1 MSSTTTPPP
10 GPGDEPTAVLPAV
23 GSAGPAEP
31 TAEQIVASPAVE
43 GDLNAE
49 MRRAAKPFSRA
60 TMVLAGLVVLAAVFA
75 GGAWTHAAFG
85 SSSGSSS
92 GAPAGRQGGGLGG
105 QQGGTQG
112 GTQAGTG
119 TGTGTGTGQQ
129 GSGFRGA
136 GGRGTTG
143 TIDHVDGTTV
153 YVKTAQG
160 TDVKVST
167 SDSTTVG
174 VTQPGKLADLK
185 PGSTV
190 TIQGQAGDDGT
201 VAAQAITQ
209 QAAR

>member
-1 MSSTTTPPP
+1 MSSST
-10 GPGDEPTAVLPAV
+10 EPALSRE
-23 GSAGPAEP
+23 SAAAE
-31 TAEQIVASPAVE
+31 EIVASPAVD

-49 MRRAAKPFSRA
+49 MRRAAKPFSR
-60 TMVLAGLVVLAAVFA
+60 TTVVLAGLVVLAIAFG

-85 SSSGSSS
+85 SATSTPTR
-92 GAPAGRQGGGLGG
+92 PAGGNQGGQQAGAG
-105 QQGGTQG
+105 QQGG
-112 GTQAGTG
+112 
-119 TGTGTGTGQQ
+119 
-129 GSGFRGA
+129 GFR

-143 TIDHVDGTTV
+143 TVDRVEGTTV

-185 PGSTV
+185 PGAAV
-190 TIQGQAGDDGT
+190 VVQGQAGEDGT
-201 VAAQAITQ
+201 VTAQAITQ

>member
-1 MSSTTTPPP
+1 MSSSTTTPPGSAP
-10 GPGDEPTAVLPAV
+10 GEEPTAELPLAALT
-23 GSAGPAEP
+23 GESAAPEP

-43 GDLNAE
+43 GDLHAE
-49 MRRAAKPFSRA
+49 MRRAAKPFSRS
-60 TMVLAGLVVLAAVFA
+60 TLVLAGLVVLAIAFG

-85 SSSGSSS
+85 SPATPSARQSG
-92 GAPAGRQGGGLGG
+92 GT
-105 QQGGTQG
+105 GGTQG
-112 GTQAGTG
+112 GTGQQSRGTG
-119 TGTGTGTGQQ
+119 QTGGTGQQ
-129 GSGFRGA
+129 GGGFR

-174 VTQPGKLADLK
+174 ITQPGKLSDLK

-190 TIQGQAGDDGT
+190 VVQGQAGDDGT

-209 QAAR
+209 EAAR

>member
-1 MSSTTTPPP
+1 MSSSTTTPPGSAP
-10 GPGDEPTAVLPAV
+10 QDEPTAVLPAV
-23 GSAGPAEP
+23 EP
-31 TAEQIVASPAVE
+31 TAEQIIASPAVG

-49 MRRAAKPFSRA
+49 MRRAAKPFSRS
-60 TMVLAGLVVLAAVFA
+60 TLVLAGLVVLAIAFG

-85 SSSGSSS
+85 SSSSGST
-92 GAPAGRQGGGLGG
+92 PTGRQGGGFGG
-105 QQGGTQG
+105 QQAQG
-112 GTQAGTG
+112 GTGQTA
-119 TGTGTGTGQQ
+119 GTGQQ
-129 GSGFRGA
+129 QGGGFRGA

-143 TIDHVDGTTV
+143 TVDHVDGTTV

-160 TDVKVST
+160 QDVKVST

-174 VTQPGKLADLK
+174 VTQAGKLSDLK

-190 TIQGQAGDDGT
+190 VVQGQAGDDGT

>member
-1 MSSTTTPPP
+1 MSSSTTTPP
-10 GPGDEPTAVLPAV
+10 GSAPGDEPTAELPL
-23 GSAGPAEP
+23 SALSREGGAPEP
-31 TAEQIVASPAVE
+31 TPEQIVASPAVD

-49 MRRAAKPFSRA
+49 MRRAAKPFSR
-60 TMVLAGLVVLAAVFA
+60 TTLVLAGLVVLAIAFG

-85 SSSGSSS
+85 SSTAST
-92 GAPAGRQGGGLGG
+92 PTRQAGG
-105 QQGGTQG
+105 QQAQG
-112 GTQAGTG
+112 GTGQTG
-119 TGTGTGTGQQ
+119 GTGQQ
-129 GSGFRGA
+129 GGGFRGA

-143 TIDHVDGTTV
+143 TVDRVDGSTV

-174 VTQPGKLADLK
+174 VTQQGKLADLK

-190 TIQGQAGDDGT
+190 VVQGQAGDDGT

-209 QAAR
+209 EAGR

>member
-1 MSSTTTPPP
+1 MSSSTTTPP
-10 GPGDEPTAVLPAV
+10 GSAPGDDPTTELPLSELSRES
-23 GSAGPAEP
+23 SAPEP
-31 TAEQIVASPAVE
+31 TAEQIIANPAVG

-60 TMVLAGLVVLAAVFA
+60 TLVLAGLVVLAIAFG

-85 SSSGSSS
+85 SSSSTPTRPS
-92 GAPAGRQGGGLGG
+92 GGTQGTQGTQGG
-105 QQGGTQG
+105 QQGGTGQQQG
-112 GTQAGTG
+112 G
-119 TGTGTGTGQQ
+119 
-129 GSGFRGA
+129 GFRGA

-143 TIDHVDGTTV
+143 TVDHVDGTTV

-174 VTQPGKLADLK
+174 VTQQGKLSDLK

-190 TIQGQAGDDGT
+190 VVQGQAGDDGT

-209 QAAR
+209 EAAR

>member
-1 MSSTTTPPP
+1 MSSSTTTPPGSAP
-10 GPGDEPTAVLPAV
+10 QDEPTAVLPAV
-23 GSAGPAEP
+23 EP
-31 TAEQIVASPAVE
+31 TAEQIVASPAVR

-60 TMVLAGLVVLAAVFA
+60 TLVLAGLVVLAIAFG

-85 SSSGSSS
+85 SSSSSTPTR
-92 GAPAGRQGGGLGG
+92 PA
-105 QQGGTQG
+105 G

-119 TGTGTGTGQQ
+119 QTGGTGQ
-129 GSGFRGA
+129 GGFRGA

-143 TIDHVDGTTV
+143 TVDRVDGTTV

-174 VTQPGKLADLK
+174 VTQQGKLSDLK

-190 TIQGQAGDDGT
+190 VVQGQAGSDGT
-201 VAAQAITQ
+201 VTAQAITQ
-209 QAAR
+209 EAAR

>member
-1 MSSTTTPPP
+1 MSSSTTTPPGSAP
-10 GPGDEPTAVLPAV
+10 QDEPTAVLPAV
-23 GSAGPAEP
+23 EP
-31 TAEQIVASPAVE
+31 TAEQIIANPAVG

-60 TMVLAGLVVLAAVFA
+60 TLVLAGLVVLAIAFG

-85 SSSGSSS
+85 SSSSTPT
-92 GAPAGRQGGGLGG
+92 ARQGGT
-105 QQGGTQG
+105 GGTQTGGPG
-112 GTQAGTG
+112 GTGQTA
-119 TGTGTGTGQQ
+119 GTGQQ
-129 GSGFRGA
+129 GGGFRGA

-143 TIDHVDGTTV
+143 TVDRVDGTTV

-174 VTQPGKLADLK
+174 VTQQSKLSDLK

-190 TIQGQAGDDGT
+190 VVQGQAGDDGT

-209 QAAR
+209 EAAR

>member
-1 MSSTTTPPP
+1 MSSSTTTQ
-10 GPGDEPTAVLPAV
+10 PGDEPTAVLPAV
-23 GSAGPAEP
+23 EP
-31 TAEQIVASPAVE
+31 TAEQIVASPAVD
-43 GDLNAE
+43 GDLNEE
-49 MRRAAKPFSRA
+49 MRRAAKPFSR
-60 TMVLAGLVVLAAVFA
+60 TTVVLAGLVVLAIAFG

-85 SSSGSSS
+85 SSSSST
-92 GAPAGRQGGGLGG
+92 PTGRQGGT
-105 QQGGTQG
+105 GGTGQTGGPGAAQG
-112 GTQAGTG
+112 
-119 TGTGTGTGQQ
+119 GTGQQ
-129 GSGFRGA
+129 QGGGFRGA

-143 TIDHVDGTTV
+143 TVDRVDGTTV

-174 VTQPGKLADLK
+174 VTQQGKLSDLK

-190 TIQGQAGDDGT
+190 VVQGQAGDDGT

>member
-1 MSSTTTPPP
+1 MSS
-10 GPGDEPTAVLPAV
+10 PTDPALSRESDHQ
-23 GSAGPAEP
+23 GTALSRESAASEP

-85 SSSGSSS
+85 SSSGSGSS
-92 GAPAGRQGGGLGG
+92 GAPAGRQGGGFGG

-129 GSGFRGA
+129 GGGFRGA

-160 TDVKVST
+160 NDVKVST

>member
-1 MSSTTTPPP
+1 MSSSTTNP
-10 GPGDEPTAVLPAV
+10 
-23 GSAGPAEP
+23 P
-31 TAEQIVASPAVE
+31 TAEEIVASPAVE

-49 MRRAAKPFSRA
+49 MRRAAKPFSR
-60 TMVLAGLVVLAAVFA
+60 TTLVLAGLVVLAIAFG

-85 SSSGSSS
+85 SSSSSS
-92 GAPAGRQGGGLGG
+92 STPNRPTGGTQGG
-105 QQGGTQG
+105 QQGGT
-112 GTQAGTG
+112 
-119 TGTGTGTGQQ
+119 GQQ
-129 GSGFRGA
+129 GGGFRGG

-143 TIDHVDGTTV
+143 TVDRVDGTTV

-160 TDVKVST
+160 ADVKVST

-185 PGSTV
+185 PGATV
-190 TIQGQAGDDGT
+190 VVQGQAGDDGT

>member
-1 MSSTTTPPP
+1 MSSSTTTQ
-10 GPGDEPTAVLPAV
+10 PGDEPTAVLPAV
-23 GSAGPAEP
+23 EP
-31 TAEQIVASPAVE
+31 TAEQIVASPAVD

-49 MRRAAKPFSRA
+49 MRRAAKPFSRS
-60 TMVLAGLVVLAAVFA
+60 TLVLAGLVVLAIAFG

-85 SSSGSSS
+85 SSSSST
-92 GAPAGRQGGGLGG
+92 PTGRQGGTGG
-105 QQGGTQG
+105 AGQNAAGGTGQ
-112 GTQAGTG
+112 TG
-119 TGTGTGTGQQ
+119 GTGQQ
-129 GSGFRGA
+129 GGGFRGA

-143 TIDHVDGTTV
+143 TVDHVDGTTV

-160 TDVKVST
+160 NDVKVST

-174 VTQPGKLADLK
+174 VTQQGKLSDLK

-190 TIQGQAGDDGT
+190 VVQGQAGDDGT

>member
-1 MSSTTTPPP
+1 MSSHTTTPP
-10 GPGDEPTAVLPAV
+10 GSAPGDDPTTELPL
-23 GSAGPAEP
+23 SALSRESDAPEP
-31 TAEQIVASPAVE
+31 TAEQIIANPAVG

-49 MRRAAKPFSRA
+49 MRRAAKPFSR
-60 TMVLAGLVVLAAVFA
+60 TTLVLAGLVVLAIAFG

-85 SSSGSSS
+85 SSSSST
-92 GAPAGRQGGGLGG
+92 PTGRQGGTG
-105 QQGGTQG
+105 QTGGTG
-112 GTQAGTG
+112 GTGQTA
-119 TGTGTGTGQQ
+119 GTGQQ
-129 GSGFRGA
+129 GGGFRGA

-143 TIDHVDGTTV
+143 TVDHVDGTTV

-174 VTQPGKLADLK
+174 VTQQGKLSDLK

-190 TIQGQAGDDGT
+190 VVQGQAGDDGT

>member
-1 MSSTTTPPP
+1 MSSSTTTPP
-10 GPGDEPTAVLPAV
+10 GSAPGDDPTTELPLA
-23 GSAGPAEP
+23 SLSRESDGPEP
-31 TAEQIVASPAVE
+31 TAEQIIANPAVG
-43 GDLNAE
+43 GDLNEE
-49 MRRAAKPFSRA
+49 MRRAAKPFSR
-60 TMVLAGLVVLAAVFA
+60 TTIVLAGLFVLAIAFG

-85 SSSGSSS
+85 SSSSSTPT
-92 GAPAGRQGGGLGG
+92 AR
-105 QQGGTQG
+105 QGGTQTGSPG
-112 GTQAGTG
+112 GTGQTA
-119 TGTGTGTGQQ
+119 GTGQQ
-129 GSGFRGA
+129 GGGFRGA

-143 TIDHVDGTTV
+143 TVDRVDGTTV

-174 VTQPGKLADLK
+174 VTQQGKLSDLK

-190 TIQGQAGDDGT
+190 VVQGQAGDDGT